1 MNPESSLPPAAE
13 QPSPSRRAP
22 RRTMLVLVVVLL
34 LAAAVLFG
42 LRAATGTPRVAV
54 VSSDFVLAG
63 KFTALGEIGKAA
75 GVDVDALNIDR
86 DDDTRLAAAL
96 GDADLVLIDAP
107 REEDGR
113 RLLERMAPLLERA
126 SVPWLLSSARGP
138 QAGGGLDPAHGEALH
153 DYYRNGGQR
162 NFAGL
167 FAYVRHHLAGE
178 RGVEVP
184 APAIYPEA
192 GFYHPDHPEL
202 VVADLAAYR
211 AWLGTERAGRGP
223 AVGIAIHRAY
233 IGNLGMAHVDE
244 LVRRLEARGALPLVY
259 YHPTTAGAGALDLL
273 YGGDGKPA
281 VDLIVNLQV
290 MYQGSRREDYL
301 RLGVPVLQALTWRG
315 GNADDWRADPVGVP
329 TSGVPFYLAIPEFA
343 GLSDP
348 LMVAAIEDGD
358 AVLIPEQAD
367 ALVDKVFKLI
377 RLRAK
382 ANADKRV
389 ALMFYNYPEGEKNL
403 SASFMNVPRSL
414 ALLTET
420 LRGAGYA
427 VEPLEEQGMVDAA
440 ADMLAPFYRAD
451 AVRRLDELVARN
463 LAARLPL
470 ADYLAWYEALPE
482 PVRSRIEAHWGVPA
496 DDPMLIG
503 AEGERAFAI
512 PRLQLGNLAIL
523 PQPPRGR
530 AGEPAEK
537 AIYHDTRVPLTHFYL
552 AAYLYARTQ
561 FDADALI
568 HFGTHGSQEWTPG
581 KERGLSI
588 HDDPYLTLG
597 DTPIVYP
604 YIVDNIG
611 EATQAKRR
619 GRATVISHQTPSFAP
634 AGLHEKLMPL
644 HDLLHEYGLL
654 DDGAVKERT
663 IAAIVDEA
671 ARLNLIE
678 DIGWTAE
685 RARADFVPFERE
697 LHDWLHALAQTAQ
710 PLGLHTFGQAPQAEH
725 RLSTVMQMLGERL
738 YGKLGLDDPKELFVD
753 DFRKLAETPPYRLLA
768 GHLLEAAAKA
778 GAAPAGAESGAA
790 ASADQPAAAGD
801 GEAPVVAVDTGAARA
816 ATTDAGKIAAVPA
829 GSADPELAELLT
841 EAHSHFDALS
851 AAGEHAGLLAALDG
865 RFIDTH
871 YGGDPVRNPES
882 LPTGRNLYGFD
893 PSRLPTEQAYAAG
906 AEAFAQLLAA
916 HRAQHGSELR
926 KVAFSLWS
934 VEAMRHLGV
943 LEAQAFHALGVKP
956 VWDRFGRISDIEV
969 IPRAE
974 LGRPR
979 VDVVLSA
986 TGLYRDHFPNV
997 MLHLARAVE
1006 RVAELDEPDNAV
1018 RSNTLALEKRLL
1030 EQGFSAEDAR
1040 EHALTR
1046 IFSGESGSYGTG
1058 LEDAALATD
1067 TWEDEGK
1074 LAELYLQRMQYAFGP
1089 TESRWGSKPAQ
1100 INLYAEQLR
1109 EVEAAVL
1116 ARSSNL
1122 YGMLTTDD
1130 PFQYLGGIGLAV
1142 RHLGG
1147 KSPELYISNLRDADS
1162 SKVESAARFLAGELR
1177 SRYFHPQWIGAM
1189 QQEGHAGTMNVV
1201 DTVNNFWGWTAV
1213 APEIVRDDQWQ
1224 GFFDVYIDDSLD
1236 MKMDEWF
1243 EQHNPTAK
1251 AQIAERMLEAA
1262 RKEYWQTDEQTLRK
1276 LVEVYQ
1282 DAIERLDYQPA
1293 SSMVGDYVQTL
1304 AVGFGLESAGE
1315 PAQGEAAGA
1324 AAPEQVT
1331 GQVLEQVQAEQ
1342 GAAPAPW
1349 FELLLAALTLLAFL
1363 GGMLRQWRVRPLAP

>member
-1 MNPESSLPPAAE
+1 MNPESSQRPPAE
-13 QPSPSRRAP
+13 QPNPPKRASRGKLYAF
-22 RRTMLVLVVVLL
+22 VAVLL
-34 LAAAVLFG
+34 LVAAAFYGANVAS
-42 LRAATGTPRVAV
+42 RTPNVAV

-86 DDDTRLAAAL
+86 DDDARIGAAL
-96 GDADLVLIDAP
+96 GKADLVLIDAP
-107 REEDGR
+107 REEDSR
-113 RLLERMAPLLERA
+113 RLLERMGPLLEKA
-126 SVPWLLSSARGP
+126 EVPWLLSSARGP
-138 QAGGGLDPAHGEALH
+138 QAGGGLDAAHGQSLH

-167 FAYVRHHLAGE
+167 FAYVRHHLAGQ

-192 GFYHPDHPEL
+192 GFYHPDHPDL
-202 VVADLAAYR
+202 VVADLEAYR
-211 AWLGTERAGRGP
+211 GWLGAERAAGGP
-223 AVGIAIHRAY
+223 TVGIAIHRAY

-244 LVRRLEARGALPLVY
+244 LVRRIEARGALPLVY
-259 YHPTTAGAGALDLL
+259 FHPATAGAGALDLL
-273 YGGDGKPA
+273 YGEDGKPA

-315 GNADDWRADPVGVP
+315 GDANDWRADPVGVP

-343 GLSDP
+343 GLTDP

-377 RLRAK
+377 RLRTK

-414 ALLTET
+414 ALLTEK

-427 VEPLEEQGMVDAA
+427 VEPLAEQGMVDAA

-451 AVRRLDELVARN
+451 ATRRLDELVSRN

-470 ADYLAWYEALPE
+470 ADYLAWYDALPDA
-482 PVRSRIEAHWGVPA
+482 VRNRVEAHWGAPA
-496 DDPMLIG
+496 ADPMLTG
-503 AEGERAFAI
+503 AEGERAFVI
-512 PRLQLGNLAIL
+512 PRLQLGKLVIL

-537 AIYHDTRVPLTHFYL
+537 AIYHDTKVPLTHFYL

-619 GRATVISHQTPSFAP
+619 GRATIISHQTPSFAP

-663 IAAIVDEA
+663 ITAVVDEA

-678 DIGWTAE
+678 DIGWTTE

-738 YGKLGLDDPKELFVD
+738 YGKLGLADPKELFVD
-753 DFRKLAETPPYRLLA
+753 DFRKLAESPSYRLLA
-768 GHLLEAAAKA
+768 RHLLEGDGQNAAPAAAA
-778 GAAPAGAESGAA
+778 GAADAGAPTA
-790 ASADQPAAAGD
+790 
-801 GEAPVVAVDTGAARA
+801 
-816 ATTDAGKIAAVPA
+816 DAGF
-829 GSADPELAELLT
+829 AELLA
-841 EAHSHFDALS
+841 EARSHLDALS

-865 RFIDTH
+865 RFIDTQ

-956 VWDRFGRISDIEV
+956 VWDRFGRISDIQV

-1006 RVAELDEPDNAV
+1006 LVAELDEPDNAV

-1089 TESRWGSKPAQ
+1089 TESRWGSKPAKV
-1100 INLYAEQLR
+1100 NLYAEQLR

-1147 KSPELYISNLRDADS
+1147 KSPELYISNLRNADS

-1224 GFFDVYIDDSLD
+1224 SFFDVYLDDSLD

-1243 EQHNPTAK
+1243 EQHNPTAR

-1262 RKEYWQTDEQTLRK
+1262 RKEYWNTDEQTLRK
-1276 LVEVYQ
+1276 LVEVYR
-1282 DAIERLDYQPA
+1282 DAVERLDYQPA
-1293 SSMVGDYVQTL
+1293 SSMVGDYVQSL
-1304 AVGFGLESAGE
+1304 AAGFGLGSAGD

-1324 AAPEQVT
+1324 AAPAQVT

-1349 FELLLAALTLLAFL
+1349 LELLLAALTLLAFAA
-1363 GGMLRQWRVRPLAP
+1363 GGMRQMRAR